1 MKCSFASSGEPGRW
15 PVSVHAIFVQLNSC
29 ISGEVATGTARKSDV
44 SELKVDDYDA
54 VRESAHIES
63 RAFSARAHIDVSE
76 ARKAGD
82 MPAREEEVSSTGL
95 EARNI

>member
-1 MKCSFASSGEPGRW
+1 MQ
-15 PVSVHAIFVQLNSC
+15 AILTELNSC
-29 ISGEVATGTARKSDV
+29 ISKKVATGTARKSDA

-76 ARKAGD
+76 AREAGD
-82 MPAREEEVSSTGL
+82 MQTLRTT
-95 EARNI
+95 I